1 MKVLINGAAGK
12 MGRELVKAISCET
25 DMVVC
30 GACDV
35 SNVGQDVGEVSG
47 VSGLAI
53 PIVDEIELV
62 LSSTSPDVVVDFTNP
77 AALRANVERMLAQ
90 KIRLVVGT
98 SGVDAAMV
106 AYLAELCKQTGSKI
120 IIAPNFAIG
129 AVLMM
134 KFAKIAAQYM
144 SVAEIIE
151 LHHDRKIDAPSG
163 TAIRTA
169 ELIAQGRDVPS
180 GNSPAE
186 DMSTPENAFRGGR
199 VQGIPVHSVRLPGLM
214 AHQETIFGAL
224 GQTLT
229 IRHDSVSRESFMP
242 GVLLAIRQV
251 GSIDGVVYGLENL
264 L

>member
-1 MKVLINGAAGK
+1 MRILINGAAGK
-12 MGRELVKAISCET
+12 MGRELVKAISFET
-25 DMVVC
+25 DMDVC

-35 SNVGQDVGEVSG
+35 NHVGQDIGEIAG
-47 VSGLAI
+47 IQGLAI
-53 PIVDEIELV
+53 PIVEEIDLI

-77 AALRANVERMLAQ
+77 GSLRSNVDRMLAQ
-90 KIRLVVGT
+90 KINLVIGT
-98 SGVDAAMV
+98 SGVDE
-106 AYLAELCKQTGSKI
+106 ELVSHFKDLCAKNGSKI

-134 KFAKIAAQYM
+134 KFAKVAAQYM

-169 ELIAQGRDVPS
+169 ELIAQGRGQEEAKTMTSDEPTQR
-180 GNSPAE
+180 
-186 DMSTPENAFRGGR
+186 DFFRGGQ
-199 VQGIPVHSVRLPGLM
+199 VQGIPVHSIRLPGLM

-229 IRHDSVSRESFMP
+229 IRHDSVSRESFIP
-242 GVLLAIRQV
+242 GILLAIRQV
-251 GSIDGVVYGLENL
+251 GTVDGVVYGLENL